1 MYLRFARLSLKTK
14 NRVKSC
20 GVAVNN
26 PGLLGNAIKKF
37 LIPSVMN
44 PSDAHNSKRGPTQPT
59 DENESQY
66 SLGQIPEW
74 SEMDGERDI
83 FIDIHIVGKNG
94 NHNHWQNHSFGQL
107 TEGTHSFCH

>member
-1 MYLRFARLSLKTK
+1 MVLNDKCVGQPLCIYHACRGNGRLLMYLRFARLSLKNQ

-26 PGLLGNAIKKF
+26 PGLLAMLLKNF

-44 PSDAHNSKRGPTQPT
+44 PSDAHNSKRGPTQTT

-74 SEMDGERDI
+74 SEMDGEREH
-83 FIDIHIVGKNG
+83 FH
-94 NHNHWQNHSFGQL
+94 
-107 TEGTHSFCH
+107 